1 MAPLPT
7 DAREGRTAYDPVLL
21 GIVVVG
27 VIALLFLI
35 SAFVFNS
42 EKSADVNQA
51 HRTLRR
57 RQRAKRQSRRKKGR
71 SKLPLG
77 IELGEHRPSR

>member
-51 HRTLRR
+51 
-57 RQRAKRQSRRKKGR
+57 
-71 SKLPLG
+71 PPN
-77 IELGEHRPSR
+77 IETPATGETTKP